1 MTCPKGEPLQGPRIP
16 PLEPPYDPELA
27 AELARFMP
35 PGIAPLRLFRT
46 LAHNPRVL
54 RKFRLG
60 SLLDRGAIE
69 RRDREIVILRTCA
82 RCGSEYEW
90 GVHVAVFA
98 ARCGLTPAEVAA
110 TLGAD
115 SQDASW
121 SPRDR
126 LLVRLADELH
136 DSAALSEEL
145 WSELARCFRP
155 DQLIELLVLAGF
167 YHTVSFVTNAIQIE
181 PETAAPRFGGA
192 SRSNDPRA

>member
-1 MTCPKGEPLQGPRIP
+1 MQGPRIP

-126 LLVRLADELH
+126 LLVRRLH
-136 DSAALSEEL
+136 SSKA
-145 WSELARCFRP
+145 P
-155 DQLIELLVLAGF
+155 D
-167 YHTVSFVTNAIQIE
+167 
-181 PETAAPRFGGA
+181 R
-192 SRSNDPRA
+192 R

>member
-1 MTCPKGEPLQGPRIP
+1 MQRPRIP
-16 PLEPPYDPELA
+16 PLDPPYDPELA

-35 PGIAPLRLFRT
+35 PGIPPLRLFRT

-60 SLLDRGAIE
+60 SLLDHGSIE

-98 ARCGLTPAEVAA
+98 ARCGLTQAEVAA
-110 TLGAD
+110 SLRTGTD
-115 SQDASW
+115 DALW

-136 DSAALSEEL
+136 DFASISEAL
-145 WSELARCFRP
+145 WVELARCFRA

-181 PETAAPRFGGA
+181 LEEAAPRFG
-192 SRSNDPRA
+192 

>member
-1 MTCPKGEPLQGPRIP
+1 MQGPRIP

-60 SLLDRGAIE
+60 SLLDPGAIE

-82 RCGSEYEW
+82 RCKSEYEW

-98 ARCGLTPAEVAA
+98 ARCGLTQAEVAA
-110 TLGAD
+110 TLDPDCEQAP
-115 SQDASW
+115 W

-136 DSAALSEEL
+136 DSASISEGLWIEL
-145 WSELARCFRP
+145 THCFRP

-167 YHTVSFVTNAIQIE
+167 YHTVSFITNAIQIDPE
-181 PETAAPRFGGA
+181 PAAPGFG
-192 SRSNDPRA
+192 

>member
-1 MTCPKGEPLQGPRIP
+1 MAEEAFVQRPRIP

-27 AELARFMP
+27 AELERFMP
-35 PGIAPLRLFRT
+35 PGVPPLRLFRT

-60 SLLDRGAIE
+60 SLLDRGSIE

-82 RCGSEYEW
+82 RCRSEYEW
-90 GVHVAVFA
+90 GVHVAAFA
-98 ARCGLTPAEVAA
+98 ARCGLTQAEVAA
-110 TLGAD
+110 SLRPGSDDTV
-115 SQDASW
+115 W

-136 DSAALSEEL
+136 DLASISEVLWAEL
-145 WSELARCFRP
+145 TRFFRA

-181 PETAAPRFGGA
+181 LEDAAPRFGAPASVAQDGA
-192 SRSNDPRA
+192 

>member
-1 MTCPKGEPLQGPRIP
+1 MQRPRIS
-16 PLEPPYDPELA
+16 PLDPPYEPELA

-35 PGIAPLRLFRT
+35 PGIPPLRLFRT

-60 SLLDRGAIE
+60 SLLDRGSIE

-98 ARCGLTPAEVAA
+98 GRCALTQEEVAA
-110 TLGAD
+110 LLRPGTDDGLV
-115 SQDASW
+115 

-136 DSAALSEEL
+136 DLASISETLWVEL
-145 WSELARCFRP
+145 TRQFRA
-155 DQLIELLVLAGF
+155 DQLIELLVVAGF
-167 YHTVSFVTNAIQIE
+167 YHTVSFLTNALQIE
-181 PETAAPRFGGA
+181 LEETAPRFA
-192 SRSNDPRA
+192 AYSRVQEPSG

>member
-1 MTCPKGEPLQGPRIP
+1 MQRPRLSPLD
-16 PLEPPYDPELA
+16 PPYEPELA

-35 PGIAPLRLFRT
+35 PGIPPLRLFRT

-60 SLLDRGAIE
+60 SLLDRGSIG

-82 RCGSEYEW
+82 RCRSEYEW

-98 ARCGLTPAEVAA
+98 ARCGLTQAEVAA
-110 TLGAD
+110 SLRGGAD
-115 SQDASW
+115 DALW
-121 SPRDR
+121 SRRDR
-126 LLVRLADELH
+126 LLVRFADELH
-136 DSAALSEEL
+136 DRASISEAL
-145 WSELARCFRP
+145 WVELAGHFRA

-181 PETAAPRFGGA
+181 LEEAAPRFG
-192 SRSNDPRA
+192 

>member
-1 MTCPKGEPLQGPRIP
+1 MQPRIP
-16 PLEPPYDPELA
+16 PLEPPYDEELA
-27 AELARFMP
+27 TELARFMP
-35 PGIAPLRLFRT
+35 PGIPPLRLFRT

-90 GVHVAVFA
+90 GVHVAAFA
-98 ARCGLTPAEVAA
+98 ARCGLSQAEVAA
-110 TLGAD
+110 TLRANAE
-115 SQDASW
+115 DATW

-126 LLVRLADELH
+126 LLVRFADELH
-136 DSAALSEEL
+136 DTASLSDGLWREL
-145 WSELARCFRP
+145 TRHFRP
-155 DQLIELLVLAGF
+155 DQLVELLVLAGF

-181 PETAAPRFGGA
+181 PEQAAPRFGGP
-192 SRSNDPRA
+192 S